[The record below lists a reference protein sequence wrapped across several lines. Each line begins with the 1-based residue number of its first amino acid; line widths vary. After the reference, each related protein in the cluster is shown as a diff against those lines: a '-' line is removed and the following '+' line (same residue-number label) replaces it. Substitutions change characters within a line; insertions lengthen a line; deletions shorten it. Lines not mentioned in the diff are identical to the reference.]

1 MVGSNNTVNGLHRS
15 EKVSELVARGILE
28 DIVARDLSPGTMLP
42 SEAQMLDQYQV
53 GRASLREALRILE
66 VHGLIRVKPGPG
78 GGPMLADVQS
88 RDFGRTATFFFHAK
102 RAKFLDLLEARL
114 VLEPLMAR
122 MAATNSAAA
131 SKLQANL
138 RSAEDLLDD
147 PGPRWGQISNEFHS
161 MVAGLTGNPILDLVG
176 SSLNDIHADRVRPIF
191 PVGSRA
197 GVLRVHGKIADAI
210 ISGDADQAEHLSR
223 RHIQELIKRLKE
235 LNPNMLDELIDWH

>member
-1 MVGSNNTVNGLHRS
+1 MPGTETNNGLHRGG
-15 EKVSELVARGILE
+15 KVSELVAREILE
-28 DIVARDLSPGTMLP
+28 DTVARDLEPGTMLP
-42 SEAQMLDQYQV
+42 SEAQMLEQYQV

-78 GGPMLADVQS
+78 GGPMLAEVQS
-88 RDFGRTATFFFHAK
+88 RDFGRTATFYFKAK
-102 RAKFLDLLEARL
+102 RARFLDLLEARL
-114 VLEPLMAR
+114 VLEPIMAR
-122 MAATNSAAA
+122 MAAQNARAAV
-131 SKLQANL
+131 KLEANL
-138 RSAEDLLDD
+138 AEAEQLLED

-161 MVAGLTGNPILDLVG
+161 MVGGLTGNPVLDLVG

-191 PVGSRA
+191 PVGSRS
-197 GVLRVHGKIADAI
+197 GVLRAHKKIAEAI

>member
-1 MVGSNNTVNGLHRS
+1 MSPRIAEAIAADLRQRILRS
-15 EKVSELVARGILE
+15 DKTDVPLPRQEDLIKEYGVSG
-28 DIVARDLSPGTMLP
+28 P
-42 SEAQMLDQYQV
+42 
-53 GRASLREALRILE
+53 SLREALRILE

-78 GGPMLADVQS
+78 GGPMLAEVQS

-102 RAKFLDLLEARL
+102 RARFIDLLEARL
-114 VLEPLMAR
+114 VLEPIMAR
-122 MAATNSAAA
+122 MAAQNAQAAD
-131 SKLQANL
+131 KLQANI
-138 RSAEDLLDD
+138 AEAEQLLDD
-147 PGPRWGQISNEFHS
+147 PGPRWGQVSNEFHS
-161 MVAGLTGNPILDLVG
+161 MVGGLTGNPVLDLVG

-197 GVLRVHGKIADAI
+197 GVLRVHKKIADAI